1 MKFYILFHVAR
12 GILVISMSI
21 TSFDSVFNMK
31 GQVLDSFKS
40 SSSPTIVETLVF
52 SQNWLST
59 TPKVIELWEEMN
71 QKQKIE

>member
-1 MKFYILFHVAR
+1 
-12 GILVISMSI
+12 
-21 TSFDSVFNMK
+21 MK